1 MKRRERATTPS
12 SKRARTAIN
21 PRTRDDAFLG
31 IHAAS
36 LAELTAV
43 AVATASAAASASAS
57 PAPSWSAKFALDPY
71 GTLREK
77 TTRANTRSMVEAAE
91 LARSTLLPLV
101 RALTSTPEIRG
112 RCKVRAINP
121 PLWTLGHVAF
131 FYESLLL
138 DVLEAPKE
146 NLRAADAEV
155 GQPDGLFNGLP
166 RKSLFDSIRVN
177 RAERVASPLWA
188 DPKTSHIF
196 LYAKAVLA
204 DVVHY
209 LTASSVALLHPV
221 DSYIA
226 MYAVIHEHWHIED
239 LLMTLQMM
247 AVAIPEQS
255 PQTLT
260 FPMIV
265 TESSVC
271 ATRAPV
277 SSSFASTSSSS
288 SSSSSLRVVA
298 VSPPPPPPITT
309 AVATERLPSWISVPA
324 STYLLGA
331 SKTDPFVFGQ
341 EKWGHKCE
349 VSAFQIARYP
359 VTNEEFMQF
368 IDDGGYENRLLWS
381 IEGWRWKT
389 ENDVASPLYWEK
401 RDSGGQWQVRRFEQW
416 IPVCPGLA
424 THPVAHVSYWE
435 AEAYCEWCGGGAR
448 LPTEAEW
455 EVAATWPPVK
465 GHEGQR
471 RYPWGSDFFMGGA
484 AEGGASSLVYRANLG
499 HRVQST
505 HGTVPV
511 AAFGQKGESALGLS
525 QLVGN
530 VWEWTRTTFYPFPGY
545 QMDFPYRENAAPW
558 FGFSKVAKGGAW
570 STSEYLAHSKHRN
583 FYDAGGRREVVIG
596 FRVVR

>member
-1 MKRRERATTPS
+1 MSHRR
-12 SKRARTAIN
+12 KRARTDTAVN
-21 PRTRDDAFLG
+21 PTTRDDAFLG

-36 LAELTAV
+36 LTELTA
-43 AVATASAAASASAS
+43 AAAASASAAAAPPAS
-57 PAPSWSAKFALDPY
+57 PPAPSWSAKFALDPY

-77 TTRANTRSMVEAAE
+77 HLQANARSMVEATE

-155 GQPDGLFNGLP
+155 GADGLFDGLP

-188 DPKTSHIF
+188 DPETSHVF

-204 DVVHY
+204 DVAHY

-265 TESSVC
+265 TESSVS
-271 ATRAPV
+271 ATRVPLP
-277 SSSFASTSSSS
+277 SSSASASTSSSS
-288 SSSSSLRVVA
+288 SSSPSSARVVA
-298 VSPPPPPPITT
+298 VSPPPTPTPITT
-309 AVATERLPSWISVPA
+309 AVATARLPSWISVPA

-349 VSAFQIARYP
+349 VPAFQIARYP

-368 IDDGGYENRLLWS
+368 IDDGGYENRSLWS

-389 ENDVASPLYWEK
+389 ENGVASPLYWEK
-401 RDSGGQWQVRRFEQW
+401 RESSGQWRLRRFEQW
-416 IPVCPGLA
+416 IPVCPELA

-435 AEAYCEWCGGGAR
+435 AEAYCVWCGGGTR

-455 EVAATWPPVK
+455 EVAATWP
-465 GHEGQR
+465 GGQR
-471 RYPWGSDFFMGGA
+471 RYPWGSDFFMGGGA

-558 FGFSKVAKGGAW
+558 FGFSKVTKGGAW

-583 FYDAGGRREVVIG
+583 FYDAGGRREVAVG